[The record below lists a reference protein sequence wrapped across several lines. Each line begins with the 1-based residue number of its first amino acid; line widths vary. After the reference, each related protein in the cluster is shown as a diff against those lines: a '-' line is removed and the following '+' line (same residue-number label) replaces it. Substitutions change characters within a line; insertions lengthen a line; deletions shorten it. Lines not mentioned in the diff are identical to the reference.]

1 MLLKERPAHVAVQT
15 EGEVVVDVGYAL
27 LQVLR
32 FLCIVDAPEK
42 YVDEPLQ

>member
-15 EGEVVVDVGYAL
+15 EGEVVVDVSYTL

-32 FLCIVDAPEK
+32 FLCIVDTSEK
-42 YVDEPLQ
+42 YVDEPFQ